1 MFTTRGMQGTQEYAS
16 AMEAIGEGLGRRLR
30 ALRRAR
36 GMTLAE
42 VAEETSFTAGYLSQ
56 IENGVAVPG
65 LSALA
70 DIAAAL
76 GADIAAFFPPDEAPR
91 VRVSRAG
98 DTRRI
103 RIASDPTT
111 EYVVLASRGSDGAFS
126 ALIARYM
133 HGAAVVTSRHFGERF
148 VYVRSGEGV
157 LEIAGEE
164 HELRPGRFV
173 HYSSHQAHSLTTTSE
188 EPLETV
194 WLVDPPII

>member
-1 MFTTRGMQGTQEYAS
+1 
-16 AMEAIGEGLGRRLR
+16 
-30 ALRRAR
+30 
-36 GMTLAE
+36 MTLA
-42 VAEETSFTAGYLSQ
+42 VLAKETGFTTGYLSQ
-56 IENGVAVPG
+56 IENDLAMPA

-76 GADIAAFFPPDEAPR
+76 GTDVSAFFPQQEAAR

-98 DTRRI
+98 DSRRI
-103 RIASDPTT
+103 RIAEDPTT

-126 ALIARYM
+126 GLIARF
-133 HGAAVVTSRHFGERF
+133 TKESDQLSSRHFGERF
-148 VYVRSGEGV
+148 FYVRSGEGV
-157 LEIAGEE
+157 LEIGGER

-173 HYSSHQAHSLTTTSE
+173 HYSSHHEHTIRVTS

>member
-1 MFTTRGMQGTQEYAS
+1 
-16 AMEAIGEGLGRRLR
+16 MEAISHGLGRRLR
-30 ALRRAR
+30 ALRRSR

-56 IENGVAVPG
+56 IENGQAVPA

-76 GADIAAFFPPDEAPR
+76 GADVAAFFPADDAPR

-103 RIASDPTT
+103 RIESDPTT

-126 ALIARYM
+126 ALIARYTQDSSD
-133 HGAAVVTSRHFGERF
+133 VSSRHFGERF
-148 VYVRSGEGV
+148 LYVRSGEGV
-157 LEIAGEE
+157 FEIAGER
-164 HELRPGRFV
+164 HELRPGRFL
-173 HYSSHQAHSLTTTSE
+173 HYSSHQEHSLTVTSE
-188 EPLETV
+188 EPLESV

>member
-1 MFTTRGMQGTQEYAS
+1 MSSDQGYAS
-16 AMEAIGEGLGRRLR
+16 AMEAIGDGLGRRLR
-30 ALRRAR
+30 ALRQAR

-42 VAEETSFTAGYLSQ
+42 LAEETGFTAGYLSQ
-56 IENGVAVPG
+56 IENGQAVPA

-76 GADIAAFFPPDEAPR
+76 GADIAAFFPADEAPR

-111 EYVVLASRGSDGAFS
+111 EYTVLASRGSDGAFS
-126 ALIARYM
+126 ALIARYS
-133 HGAAVVTSRHFGERF
+133 GGSAVVSARHFGERF

-157 LEIAGEE
+157 LEIAGDR

-173 HYSSHQAHSLTTTSE
+173 HYSSHQEHSLTVTSE

>member
-1 MFTTRGMQGTQEYAS
+1 MSSDQGYAS
-16 AMEAIGEGLGRRLR
+16 AMEAIGDGLGRRLR
-30 ALRRAR
+30 ALRQAR
-36 GMTLAE
+36 RMTLAE
-42 VAEETSFTAGYLSQ
+42 LAEETGFTAGYLSQ
-56 IENGVAVPG
+56 IENGQAVPA

-70 DIAAAL
+70 DIAAAV
-76 GADIAAFFPPDEAPR
+76 GADIAAFFPADEAPR

-111 EYVVLASRGSDGAFS
+111 EYTVLASRGSDGAFS
-126 ALIARYM
+126 ALIARYS
-133 HGAAVVTSRHFGERF
+133 GGSAVVSARHFGERF

-157 LEIAGEE
+157 LEIAGDR

-173 HYSSHQAHSLTTTSE
+173 HYSSHQEHSLTVTSE

>member
-1 MFTTRGMQGTQEYAS
+1 
-16 AMEAIGEGLGRRLR
+16 MEAIGHGLGRRLR

-56 IENGVAVPG
+56 IENGQAVPA

-76 GADIAAFFPPDEAPR
+76 GADVAAFFPADEAPR

-98 DTRRI
+98 DTQRI
-103 RIASDPTT
+103 RIESDPTT

-126 ALIARYM
+126 ALIARYTQ
-133 HGAAVVTSRHFGERF
+133 ASSDVRSRHFGERF
-148 VYVRSGEGV
+148 LYVRSGEGV
-157 LEIAGEE
+157 FEIAGER
-164 HELRPGRFV
+164 HELKPGCFL
-173 HYSSHQAHSLTTTSE
+173 HYSSHQEHSLTVTSE
-188 EPLETV
+188 EPLESV